1 MREEP
6 ENDFLAHN
14 LSLGGRESPDVKM
27 VEPCEPTTEE
37 RDELLVGVLIHL
49 CVHLNQKY
57 IKYSQLHQHIP
68 PFSNRVGKQE
78 TEVQCLHSE
87 TMHTHVGHSQQAQSK

>member
-37 RDELLVGVLIHL
+37 RDELLVGVLMHL
-49 CVHLNQKY
+49 CVY
-57 IKYSQLHQHIP
+57 
-68 PFSNRVGKQE
+68 
-78 TEVQCLHSE
+78 T
-87 TMHTHVGHSQQAQSK
+87 